1 MTIAAIQPIPKLRN
15 LPTTLPLDN
24 AVRLEL
30 EEGVP
35 VFRAAATVQERIEFL
50 LEKQSTAKLTK
61 REQQEL
67 DLYEE
72 IDDYLSFVNRTV
84 RNLLLPHPTPKV

>member
-1 MTIAAIQPIPKLRN
+1 MTLAAIQSIPQLHY

-30 EEGVP
+30 EDGVP
-35 VFRAAATVQERIEFL
+35 VFRATTSVQERIEFL
-50 LEKQSTAKLTK
+50 LEKQSTTKLTK
-61 REQQEL
+61 REQHEL
-67 DLYEE
+67 DLYAE
-72 IDDYLSFVNRTV
+72 IDDYLSFVNRAV